1 MKEAA
6 SVLSSQGIFPLP
18 YNLMRSFFL
27 FKNIALSLLFV
38 SSLYSYYL
46 DRRRFNGYSLSG
58 KPVSRK
64 FLSSNECK
72 EAGTHMK
79 RKLDVRCMNRSTRV
93 HRQGMTRLSCCL
105 CTTNSALYHFYLR
118 SFLTSQASE
127 GQIQCTSTAY
137 HPIIRLS
144 CMEVGSKYYLFSL
157 YGGEKQTL
165 ASF

>member
-6 SVLSSQGIFPLP
+6 SVLPSQGILPLP

-27 FKNIALSLLFV
+27 FKHIALSLLFV
-38 SSLYSYYL
+38 SSPYSYYL
-46 DRRRFNGYSLSG
+46 DRRRFNGYSLNG

-64 FLSSNECK
+64 FLLSNECK

-79 RKLDVRCMNRSTRV
+79 RKLAVQCMNRSTRV

-105 CTTNSALYHFYLR
+105 CTTNSVLYHFYLR
-118 SFLTSQASE
+118 SFLTSQALE
-127 GQIQCTSTAY
+127 GQIQCASTAY

-144 CMEVGSKYYLFSL
+144 CMEVGSKYHLFSL
-157 YGGEKQTL
+157 HGGEKQTL